1 MDAPLTEKDL
11 KRFMNITRIHV
22 QFDWA
27 ETEGTT
33 IREEREVSTVLE
45 APAIVEFFAD
55 KTIHRQR
62 VRVSGSIDPVG
73 VKHAPNALL
82 RAHLIA
88 AGFRSTEIFD
98 LEQFV
103 VEVLPE

>member
-1 MDAPLTEKDL
+1 
-11 KRFMNITRIHV
+11 MNITRIHV

-33 IREEREVSTVLE
+33 IREARETYSLID
-45 APAIVEFFAD
+45 AGYIFGFFSD
-55 KTIHRQR
+55 KKLRRQR
-62 VRVSGSIDPVG
+62 VRVSGSVDPVG
-73 VKHAPNALL
+73 VRNAPNALL

-88 AGFRSTEIFD
+88 AGFRNTEIFD
-98 LEQFV
+98 LAQFV